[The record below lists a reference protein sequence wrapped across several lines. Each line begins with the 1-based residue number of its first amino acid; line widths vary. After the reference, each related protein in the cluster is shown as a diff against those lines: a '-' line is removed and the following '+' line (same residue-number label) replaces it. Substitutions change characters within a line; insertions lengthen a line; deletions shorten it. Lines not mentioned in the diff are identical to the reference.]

1 MTPRRSFFDCLEEAA
16 PQSEKWSRSF
26 EPVGNQSCE
35 VDASMEVAA
44 FVEHPA
50 SVIEALPDSAGE
62 CRKAK
67 SMSGTTM
74 RSPFAEAAG
83 Y

>member
-1 MTPRRSFFDCLEEAA
+1 MTPRRSFFDCLEETA
-16 PQSEKWSRSF
+16 PQSDAVSF

-44 FVEHPA
+44 FVQHRA

-67 SMSGTTM
+67 SVTGTTE

-83 Y
+83 YY

>member
-1 MTPRRSFFDCLEEAA
+1 MTPRRSFFDSLEAAA
-16 PQSEKWSRSF
+16 PQSNAVSF
-26 EPVGNQSCE
+26 EPVGNQSCD

-44 FVEHPA
+44 FVERSA
-50 SVIEALPDSAGE
+50 QVIEAVLDTTGE
-62 CRKAK
+62 CHKAK
-67 SMSGTTM
+67 SLAGTTE

>member
-16 PQSEKWSRSF
+16 PQSDAVSF

-44 FVEHPA
+44 FVEPPA
-50 SVIEALPDSAGE
+50 SVIEAVPDSAGE